1 MDGLHPHASGKDRR
15 ITVIASLEGI
25 LKSKSPTEVLVDVNG
40 VGFAVSVPLSTY
52 EKLDAVGSHI
62 LLLTVLHVR
71 EDAMQLFGF
80 ATEEERRVFKLL
92 ISVSGIG
99 PKIAQSV
106 LSGMNA
112 EELKSHLGSGN
123 IAALTSIPGVGRKT
137 AERLVVELRDKIGGS
152 LSEGGATLQT
162 GSETASVRLEALQA
176 LVSLGYS
183 QQAAERS
190 IRLALK
196 ELNGATLP
204 LEELIKRSLRQS
216 GS

>member
-1 MDGLHPHASGKDRR
+1 
-15 ITVIASLEGI
+15 VIASVEG
-25 LKSKSPTEVLVDVNG
+25 LLRTKSPTEVLIDVNG
-40 VGFAVSVPLSTY
+40 IGFAISIPLSTY
-52 EKLDAVGSHI
+52 EKLDAVGSRVV
-62 LLLTVLHVR
+62 LLTVLHVR

-123 IAALTSIPGVGRKT
+123 ITALTSIPGVGRKT
-137 AERLVVELRDKIGGS
+137 AERLVVELRDKIGNP
-152 LSEGGATLQT
+152 LSES
-162 GSETASVRLEALQA
+162 GSVIPADAEAASVRFEALRA

-196 ELNGATLP
+196 ESGGSTLL
-204 LEELIKRSLRQS
+204 LEELIKRALRQP

>member
-1 MDGLHPHASGKDRR
+1 
-15 ITVIASLEGI
+15 VIASVEGI
-25 LKSKSPTEVLVDVNG
+25 LRTKSPTEVLIDVNG
-40 VGFAVSVPLSTY
+40 IGFAISIPLSTY
-52 EKLDAVGSHI
+52 EKLDAVGSRVV
-62 LLLTVLHVR
+62 LLTVLHVR

-92 ISVSGIG
+92 ISVTGIG

-123 IAALTSIPGVGRKT
+123 ITALTSIPGVGRKT
-137 AERLVVELRDKIGGS
+137 AERLVVELRDKIGNP
-152 LSEGGATLQT
+152 LSES
-162 GSETASVRLEALQA
+162 GSVIPADAEAASVRFEALRA

-196 ELNGATLP
+196 ESGGSTLL
-204 LEELIKRSLRQS
+204 LEELIKRALRQP

>member
-1 MDGLHPHASGKDRR
+1 
-15 ITVIASLEGI
+15 VIASVEGI
-25 LKSKSPTEVLVDVNG
+25 LRTKSPTEVLIDVNG
-40 VGFAVSVPLSTY
+40 IGFAISIPLSTY
-52 EKLDAVGSHI
+52 EKLDAVGSRVV
-62 LLLTVLHVR
+62 LLTVLHVR

-123 IAALTSIPGVGRKT
+123 ITALTSIPGVGRKT
-137 AERLVVELRDKIGGS
+137 AERLVVELRDKIGNP
-152 LSEGGATLQT
+152 LSES
-162 GSETASVRLEALQA
+162 GSVIPADAEAASVRFEALRA

-196 ELNGATLP
+196 ESGGSILL
-204 LEELIKRSLRQS
+204 LEELIKRALRQP

>member
-1 MDGLHPHASGKDRR
+1 
-15 ITVIASLEGI
+15 
-25 LKSKSPTEVLVDVNG
+25 VLIDVNG
-40 VGFAVSVPLSTY
+40 IGFAISIPLSTY
-52 EKLDAVGSHI
+52 EKLDAVGSRVV
-62 LLLTVLHVR
+62 LLTVLHVR

-123 IAALTSIPGVGRKT
+123 ITALTSIPGVGRKT
-137 AERLVVELRDKIGGS
+137 AERLVVELRDKIGNP
-152 LSEGGATLQT
+152 LSES
-162 GSETASVRLEALQA
+162 GSVIPADAEAASVRFEALRA

-196 ELNGATLP
+196 ESGGSILL
-204 LEELIKRSLRQS
+204 LEELIKRALRQP